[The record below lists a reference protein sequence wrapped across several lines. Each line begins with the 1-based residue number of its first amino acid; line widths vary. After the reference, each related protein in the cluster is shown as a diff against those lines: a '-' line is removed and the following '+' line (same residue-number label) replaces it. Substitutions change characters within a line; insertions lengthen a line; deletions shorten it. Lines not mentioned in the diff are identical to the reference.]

1 MSLGDLEPPYHC
13 TDWGCGDTRHNFR
26 EQEPGDRCNVGL
38 QSQRHTCCSELE
50 GPKSQAG
57 EPSAGEQGT
66 LGPKTGRALMLRPH
80 LGTALLPCDHL
91 TLEPQFPHL

>member
-1 MSLGDLEPPYHC
+1 MASEGAGCCWKEPGGLTVSLGGLEPPYHC
-13 TDWGCGDTRHNFR
+13 TDWGCGDTRHSFR

-66 LGPKTGRALMLRPH
+66 LGPKTGRPS
-80 LGTALLPCDHL
+80 C
-91 TLEPQFPHL
+91 